1 MKDKKLIAFDLYDTC
16 LEFTIPSEQLSYKQL
31 FYDLGLQ
38 RHRKD
43 IKNILLISQ
52 KNIEDIVTDF
62 CPEAKTHT
70 AMERYQEN
78 YQNEI
83 ESIQLFPETK
93 DILSALKD
101 RWYKIAVVSN
111 ISIPYT
117 KALYRLLPHTFNYEI
132 LSCNVGVSK
141 PDKKI
146 FDCLKNISW
155 YHPDEMVM
163 VGDSIPSDIKWAMNA
178 GIDPIHIDRTSRW
191 IQHHDWYISI
201 SSLDQLLEIL

>member
-101 RWYKIAVVSN
+101 R
-111 ISIPYT
+111 
-117 KALYRLLPHTFNYEI
+117 
-132 LSCNVGVSK
+132 
-141 PDKKI
+141 
-146 FDCLKNISW
+146 
-155 YHPDEMVM
+155 
-163 VGDSIPSDIKWAMNA
+163 
-178 GIDPIHIDRTSRW
+178 
-191 IQHHDWYISI
+191 
-201 SSLDQLLEIL
+201 